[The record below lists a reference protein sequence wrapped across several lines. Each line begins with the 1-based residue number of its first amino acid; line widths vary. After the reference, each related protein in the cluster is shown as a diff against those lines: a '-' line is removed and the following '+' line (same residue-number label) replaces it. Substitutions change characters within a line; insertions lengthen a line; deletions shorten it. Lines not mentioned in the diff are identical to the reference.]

1 MSGIKEKIMKAEKV
15 IRSQSGI
22 DPLYFYITSWLIAA
36 IVLILVLKLHLLPAL
51 FAGLAVYELVHLLSP
66 KFHGYTSTKNR
77 ARLWVLALIAS
88 SIVATLGAFA
98 LWSVSLF
105 RFGAGSLPRMA
116 QMMAEII
123 EGSKDILPAGLL
135 QYLPA
140 NVNAINVAAADLLRN
155 HAETLQS
162 AGEIFL
168 RSLAYILIGMVVG
181 ALLSLR
187 EVTSGRKRLR
197 RPLATALAERARR
210 FTRAFRRIVF
220 AQVRIAALNTFLT
233 WLYLGVALPL
243 LGISIPYVKTMVA
256 LTFIVG
262 LLPVIGNII
271 SNTVIVVIS
280 LSVSFQ
286 VAGSSL
292 LFLVIIHKL
301 EYFINARI
309 IGARIDARAWELLLA
324 MLVMEAAFGLSGLV
338 AAPVY
343 YAYLKDE
350 LESQHLV

>member
-1 MSGIKEKIMKAEKV
+1 MVEKSM
-15 IRSQSGI
+15 RRQSGVI
-22 DPLYFYITSWLIAA
+22 DPLYFYIASWVLAA
-36 IVLILVLKLHLLPAL
+36 VVLVLVLKLHLLPAL
-51 FAGLAVYELVHLLSP
+51 FAGLAVYELVHFISP
-66 KFHGYTSTKNR
+66 KFRGYTSTKNR

-88 SIVATLGAFA
+88 SIVAILWVFA
-98 LWSVSLF
+98 LWSASLF

-123 EGSKDILPAGLL
+123 EGSRDILPEGLL

-140 NVNAINVAAADLLRN
+140 NVNAMNAAAANLLRN

-162 AGEIFL
+162 AGGIFV

-197 RPLATALAERARR
+197 RPLATAIAERARR
-210 FTRAFRRIVF
+210 FTRSFRRVVF

-271 SNTVIVVIS
+271 SNTVIVIIS

-309 IGARIDARAWELLLA
+309 IGARIDAHAWELLLA

-350 LESQHLV
+350 LEAQHLV

>member
-1 MSGIKEKIMKAEKV
+1 MRTQTGTGIV
-15 IRSQSGI
+15 
-22 DPLYFYITSWLIAA
+22 DPLYFYITSWVMAA
-36 IVLILVLKLHLLPAL
+36 IVLFLVLKLHLLPAL

-77 ARLWVLALIAS
+77 ARLWVLALIVS
-88 SIVATLGAFA
+88 LIVLILGVFA

-123 EGSKDILPAGLL
+123 EGSRNILPAGLQ

-140 NVNAINVAAADLLRN
+140 NVNAMNLAAADLLRK
-155 HAETLQS
+155 HAVTLQA
-162 AGEIFL
+162 AGGIIL
-168 RSLAYILIGMVVG
+168 RSLAYMLIGMVVG

-187 EVTSGRKRLR
+187 DVASGRKRLR
-197 RPLATALAERARR
+197 RPLATAIAERARR
-210 FTRAFRRIVF
+210 FTRSFRRVVF

-233 WLYLGVALPL
+233 WLYLGAALPL
-243 LGISIPYVKTMVA
+243 LGISIPYVKTLVA

-262 LLPVIGNII
+262 MLPVIGNLV
-271 SNTVIVVIS
+271 SNTLIVIFS
-280 LSVSFQ
+280 LSISFQ
-286 VAGSSL
+286 VAGASL

-309 IGARIDARAWELLLA
+309 IGARIDAQAWELLLA

-350 LESQHLV
+350 LEAQHLV

>member
-1 MSGIKEKIMKAEKV
+1 M
-15 IRSQSGI
+15 RNQSGTI
-22 DPLYFYITSWLIAA
+22 DPLYFYIASWGIAA
-36 IVLILVLKLHLLPAL
+36 VVLIMVLKLHLLPAL
-51 FAGLAVYELVHLLSP
+51 FSGLAVYELVHMLAP
-66 KFHGYTSTKNR
+66 KFHAYASTKNR
-77 ARLWVLALIAS
+77 ARLWVLVLIAS
-88 SIVATLGAFA
+88 SIVAILGIFS

-123 EGSKDILPAGLL
+123 EGSRNILPAGWH
-135 QYLPA
+135 QYFPA
-140 NVNAINVAAADLLRN
+140 DVNAMNLAAADLLRK
-155 HAETLQS
+155 HAVTLQA
-162 AGEIFL
+162 AGGIIL
-168 RSLAYILIGMVVG
+168 RSLAYMLIGMVVG

-187 EVTSGRKRLR
+187 NVTSGRRRHR
-197 RPLATALAERARR
+197 RPLATAIAERARR
-210 FTRAFRRIVF
+210 FTRAFRRVVF

-243 LGISIPYVKTMVA
+243 LGISIPYLKTLIA

-262 LLPVIGNII
+262 MLPVIGNLI
-271 SNTVIVVIS
+271 SNTLIVIFS
-280 LSVSFQ
+280 LSISFQ

-309 IGARIDARAWELLLA
+309 IGARIDAQAWELLLA
-324 MLVMEAAFGLSGLV
+324 MLIMEAAFGLSGLV

-350 LESQHLV
+350 LEAQHLV

>member
-1 MSGIKEKIMKAEKV
+1 
-15 IRSQSGI
+15 
-22 DPLYFYITSWLIAA
+22 
-36 IVLILVLKLHLLPAL
+36 
-51 FAGLAVYELVHLLSP
+51 
-66 KFHGYTSTKNR
+66 
-77 ARLWVLALIAS
+77 
-88 SIVATLGAFA
+88 
-98 LWSVSLF
+98 
-105 RFGAGSLPRMA
+105 MA

-123 EGSKDILPAGLL
+123 EGSRDILPAGFL

-140 NVNAINVAAADLLRN
+140 NVNAMNLAAADLLRK
-155 HAETLQS
+155 HAVTLQA
-162 AGEIFL
+162 AGGIIL
-168 RSLAYILIGMVVG
+168 RSLAYMLIGMVVG

-187 EVTSGRKRLR
+187 DVTVNRKRMR
-197 RPLATALAERARR
+197 RPLATAIAERARR
-210 FTRAFRRIVF
+210 FTRSFRRVVF

-243 LGISIPYVKTMVA
+243 LGISIPYVKTLVA

-262 LLPVIGNII
+262 MLPVIGNLI
-271 SNTVIVVIS
+271 SNTLIVVFS
-280 LSVSFQ
+280 LSVSIQ

-292 LFLVIIHKL
+292 LFLIVIHKL

-309 IGARIDARAWELLLA
+309 IGARIDAQAWELLLA

-350 LESQHLV
+350 LEGQHLV

>member
-1 MSGIKEKIMKAEKV
+1 M
-15 IRSQSGI
+15 RSQTDTI
-22 DPLYFYITSWLIAA
+22 DPLYFYIASWVMAA
-36 IVLILVLKLHLLPAL
+36 VVLVLVLKLHHLPAL

-77 ARLWVLALIAS
+77 ARLWVLALIVS
-88 SIVATLGAFA
+88 LIVIILGVFA

-123 EGSKDILPAGLL
+123 EGSRDILPAGFL

-140 NVNAINVAAADLLRN
+140 NVNAMNLAAADLLRK
-155 HAETLQS
+155 HAVTLQA
-162 AGEIFL
+162 AGGIIL
-168 RSLAYILIGMVVG
+168 RSLAYMLIGMVVG

-187 EVTSGRKRLR
+187 DVTVSRKRLR
-197 RPLATALAERARR
+197 RPLATAIAERARR
-210 FTRAFRRIVF
+210 FTRSFRRVVF

-243 LGISIPYVKTMVA
+243 LGISIPYVKTLVA

-262 LLPVIGNII
+262 MLPVIGNLI
-271 SNTVIVVIS
+271 SNTLIVVFS

-292 LFLVIIHKL
+292 LFLIVIHKL

-309 IGARIDARAWELLLA
+309 IGARIDAQAWELLLA

-350 LESQHLV
+350 LEGQHLV

>member
-1 MSGIKEKIMKAEKV
+1 M
-15 IRSQSGI
+15 RSQSDGI
-22 DPLYFYITSWLIAA
+22 DPLHFYIASWVIAA

-51 FAGLAVYELVHLLSP
+51 FSGLAVYELVHLLAP
-66 KFHGYTSTKNR
+66 KLRSYASTKNR

-88 SIVATLGAFA
+88 LIVVILGLFS

-123 EGSKDILPAGLL
+123 EGSREFLPAGLVS
-135 QYLPA
+135 YLPA
-140 NVNAINVAAADLLRN
+140 NVNTMNLVVAELLRK
-155 HAETLQS
+155 HAVTLQA
-162 AGEIFL
+162 AGGIL
-168 RSLAYILIGMVVG
+168 IRSLAYVFVGMVVG

-187 EVTSGRKRLR
+187 QETLGKRRLR
-197 RPLATALAERARR
+197 RPLATAIAERARR
-210 FTRAFRRIVF
+210 FTRSFRRVVF
-220 AQVRIAALNTFLT
+220 AQLRIAALNTFLT
-233 WLYLGVALPL
+233 WLYLGVTLPL
-243 LGISIPYVKTMVA
+243 FGVSIPYLKTLIA
-256 LTFIVG
+256 LTFVVG
-262 LLPVIGNII
+262 LLPVIGNLI
-271 SNTVIVVIS
+271 SNTAIVVIS

-286 VAGSSL
+286 VSGASF

-309 IGARIDARAWELLLA
+309 IGARINAQAWELLLA
-324 MLVMEAAFGLSGLV
+324 MLVMESAFGLAGLV

-350 LESQHLV
+350 LEAQRLV

>member
-1 MSGIKEKIMKAEKV
+1 MAEKN
-15 IRSQSGI
+15 IRRQSGAI
-22 DPLYFYITSWLIAA
+22 DPLYFYLSSWVFAA
-36 IVLILVLKLHLLPAL
+36 VVLIIVLKLHLLPAL
-51 FAGLAVYELVHLLSP
+51 FAGLAVYELVHLISP

-77 ARLWVLALIAS
+77 ARLWVLALIATF
-88 SIVATLGAFA
+88 IVAILWIFA

-123 EGSKDILPAGLL
+123 EGSRDILPAGLL
-135 QYLPA
+135 QYLPG
-140 NVNAINVAAADLLRN
+140 NVDAMNAAVAKLLRN
-155 HAETLQS
+155 HAETLQ
-162 AGEIFL
+162 ADGGIFV

-187 EVTSGRKRLR
+187 EVTTGRKRLR
-197 RPLATALAERARR
+197 RPLATAIAERARR
-210 FTRAFRRIVF
+210 FTRSFRRVVF

-309 IGARIDARAWELLLA
+309 IGARIDAHAWELLLA

-350 LESQHLV
+350 LEAQHLV

>member
-1 MSGIKEKIMKAEKV
+1 M
-15 IRSQSGI
+15 RSQPGAI
-22 DPLYFYITSWLIAA
+22 DTLHFYIASWVIAA
-36 IVLILVLKLHLLPAL
+36 VVLFLVLKLHLLPAL
-51 FAGLAVYELVHLLSP
+51 FSGLAVYELVHLLAP
-66 KFHGYTSTKNR
+66 KLRSYASTKNR
-77 ARLWVLALIAS
+77 ARLWVLALIVS
-88 SIVATLGAFA
+88 LIVAILGVFL

-123 EGSKDILPAGLL
+123 EGSRDVLPPGLVN
-135 QYLPA
+135 YLPA
-140 NVNAINVAAADLLRN
+140 DVNAMNLAAADLLRK
-155 HAETLQS
+155 HAVTLQA
-162 AGEIFL
+162 AGGIFI
-168 RSLAYILIGMVVG
+168 RSLAYMVVGMVVG

-187 EVTSGRKRLR
+187 DVTHGRKRPR
-197 RPLATALAERARR
+197 RPLATAIAERARR
-210 FTRAFRRIVF
+210 FTRSFRRVVF

-233 WLYLGVALPL
+233 WLYLGATLPL
-243 LGISIPYVKTMVA
+243 LGISIPYVKTLIA
-256 LTFIVG
+256 LTFVVG
-262 LLPVIGNII
+262 MLPVIGNLI

-280 LSVSFQ
+280 LSVTLQ
-286 VAGSSL
+286 VAGASL

-309 IGARIDARAWELLLA
+309 IGERIDAQAWELLLA

-350 LESQHLV
+350 LEAQHLV

>member
-1 MSGIKEKIMKAEKV
+1 M
-15 IRSQSGI
+15 RSQSGTI
-22 DPLYFYITSWLIAA
+22 DPLYFYIASWVLAA

-51 FAGLAVYELVHLLSP
+51 FAGLTVYELVHLLSP
-66 KFHGYTSTKNR
+66 KFHAYTATKNR
-77 ARLWVLALIAS
+77 ARLWVLALLVS
-88 SIVATLGAFA
+88 LIVIMLGVFA

-105 RFGAGSLPRMA
+105 RFGAGSLPRIA

-123 EGSKDILPAGLL
+123 EGSRDILPTGLV

-140 NVNAINVAAADLLRN
+140 NVNSMNVAAADLLRKN
-155 HAETLQS
+155 AVALQA
-162 AGEIFL
+162 AGGLFV

-187 EVTSGRKRLR
+187 EATSGHRRLR
-197 RPLATALAERARR
+197 RPLATAIAERARR
-210 FTRAFRRIVF
+210 FTRAFRRVVF

-243 LGISIPYVKTMVA
+243 LGISIPYVKTLVA

-262 LLPVIGNII
+262 LLPVIGNLI
-271 SNTVIVVIS
+271 SNTMIVVIS

-286 VAGSSL
+286 VAGASL

-309 IGARIDARAWELLLA
+309 IGARIDAQAWELLLA

-350 LESQHLV
+350 LAAQHLV

>member
-1 MSGIKEKIMKAEKV
+1 M
-15 IRSQSGI
+15 RSQTDTI
-22 DPLYFYITSWLIAA
+22 DPLYFYIASWVLAA
-36 IVLILVLKLHLLPAL
+36 VVLVLVLKLHLLPAL

-77 ARLWVLALIAS
+77 ARLWVLALIVS
-88 SIVATLGAFA
+88 LIVIILGVFA

-123 EGSKDILPAGLL
+123 EGSRDILPAGFL

-140 NVNAINVAAADLLRN
+140 NVNAMNLAAADLLRK
-155 HAETLQS
+155 HAVTLQA
-162 AGEIFL
+162 AGGIIL
-168 RSLAYILIGMVVG
+168 RSLAYMLIGMVVG

-187 EVTSGRKRLR
+187 DVTVNRKRMR
-197 RPLATALAERARR
+197 RPLATAIAERARR
-210 FTRAFRRIVF
+210 FTRSFRRVVF

-243 LGISIPYVKTMVA
+243 LGISIPYVKTLVA

-262 LLPVIGNII
+262 MLPVIGNLI
-271 SNTVIVVIS
+271 SNTLIVVFS
-280 LSVSFQ
+280 LSVSIQ

-292 LFLVIIHKL
+292 LFLIVIHKL

-309 IGARIDARAWELLLA
+309 IGARIDAQAWELLLA

-350 LESQHLV
+350 LEGQHLV

>member
-1 MSGIKEKIMKAEKV
+1 MRN
-15 IRSQSGI
+15 RSASI
-22 DPLYFYITSWLIAA
+22 DPLYFYIASWVIAA
-36 IVLILVLKLHLLPAL
+36 VVLLMVLKLHLLPAL
-51 FAGLAVYELVHLLSP
+51 FSGLAVYELVNLLAP
-66 KFHGYTSTKNR
+66 KFHGYASTKNR
-77 ARLWVLALIAS
+77 ARLWVIALIAS
-88 SIVATLGAFA
+88 LIVIVFGLFS

-123 EGSKDILPAGLL
+123 EGSRDVLPAGLI

-140 NVNAINVAAADLLRN
+140 DVNAMNTAAAGLLRK
-155 HAETLQS
+155 HAATLQS
-162 AGEIFL
+162 AGGIII
-168 RSLAYILIGMVVG
+168 RSLAYMLVGMVVG

-187 EVTSGRKRLR
+187 DATPHGQKRLR
-197 RPLATALAERARR
+197 RPLATAILERARR

-243 LGISIPYVKTMVA
+243 MGISIPYVKTLIA

-262 LLPVIGNII
+262 MLPVIGNLI
-271 SNTVIVVIS
+271 SNTLIVVFS
-280 LSVSFQ
+280 LSLSAQ
-286 VAGSSL
+286 VAGTSL

-309 IGARIDARAWELLLA
+309 IGIRIDAHAWELLLA
-324 MLVMEAAFGLSGLV
+324 MLVMEAAFGLIGLV

-350 LESQHLV
+350 LEAQRLV

>member
-1 MSGIKEKIMKAEKV
+1 MRPQAGT
-15 IRSQSGI
+15 GTI
-22 DPLYFYITSWLIAA
+22 DPLYFYIASWVMAA
-36 IVLILVLKLHLLPAL
+36 IVLFLVLKLHLLPAL

-66 KFHGYTSTKNR
+66 KFHGYAATKNR
-77 ARLWVLALIAS
+77 ARLWVLALIVS
-88 SIVATLGAFA
+88 LIVLILGVFA

-123 EGSKDILPAGLL
+123 EGSRNILPAGLQ

-140 NVNAINVAAADLLRN
+140 NVNAMNLAAADLLRK
-155 HAETLQS
+155 HAVTLQT
-162 AGEIFL
+162 AGGIIL
-168 RSLAYILIGMVVG
+168 RSLAYMLIGMVVG

-187 EVTSGRKRLR
+187 NVAAGRKRLR
-197 RPLATALAERARR
+197 RPLATAIAERARR
-210 FTRAFRRIVF
+210 FTRSFRRVVF

-233 WLYLGVALPL
+233 WLYLGAALPL
-243 LGISIPYVKTMVA
+243 MGISIPYVKTLVA

-262 LLPVIGNII
+262 MLPVIGNLI
-271 SNTVIVVIS
+271 SNTLIVIFS
-280 LSVSFQ
+280 LSISFQ
-286 VAGSSL
+286 VAGASL

-309 IGARIDARAWELLLA
+309 IGARIDAQAWELLLA

-350 LESQHLV
+350 LEAQHLV

>member
-1 MSGIKEKIMKAEKV
+1 M
-15 IRSQSGI
+15 RSQPGAI
-22 DPLYFYITSWLIAA
+22 DPLPYYIASWVIAA
-36 IVLILVLKLHLLPAL
+36 VVLFLVLRLHLLPAL
-51 FAGLAVYELVHLLSP
+51 FSGLAVYELVHLLAP
-66 KFHGYTSTKNR
+66 KLRSYASTKNR

-88 SIVATLGAFA
+88 LIVSILGIFS

-123 EGSKDILPAGLL
+123 EGSRDALPAGLIN
-135 QYLPA
+135 YLPA
-140 NVNAINVAAADLLRN
+140 DVNAINLAAADLLRK
-155 HAETLQS
+155 HAVTLQA
-162 AGEIFL
+162 AGGIII
-168 RSLAYILIGMVVG
+168 RSLAYMMIGMVVG

-187 EVTSGRKRLR
+187 DVTHGRRHQR
-197 RPLATALAERARR
+197 RPLATAIVERARR
-210 FTRAFRRIVF
+210 FTRSFRRVVF

-233 WLYLGVALPL
+233 WLYLGVTLPL
-243 LGISIPYVKTMVA
+243 LGISVPYVKTMIA
-256 LTFIVG
+256 LTFVVG
-262 LLPVIGNII
+262 MLPVIGNLI

-280 LSVSFQ
+280 LSVSLQ
-286 VAGSSL
+286 VAGASL
-292 LFLVIIHKL
+292 LFLVIIHKF

-309 IGARIDARAWELLLA
+309 IGGRIDAQAWELLLA

-350 LESQHLV
+350 LEAQHLV